1 MIEISPNSHLLLY
14 FRFLQ
19 DSSKILGPHQL
30 LLIPLHSVKDVRGRH
45 QLSSSRTSSVASTT
59 CVISAETDQNVPYMS
74 GQSENIDAVFKKERE
89 DIYSHQ
95 QTSNDNISLI
105 NKLAEDIYPRSSP
118 MKIVFSSN

>member
-1 MIEISPNSHLLLY
+1 M
-14 FRFLQ
+14 
-19 DSSKILGPHQL
+19 
-30 LLIPLHSVKDVRGRH
+30 
-45 QLSSSRTSSVASTT
+45 ASTT